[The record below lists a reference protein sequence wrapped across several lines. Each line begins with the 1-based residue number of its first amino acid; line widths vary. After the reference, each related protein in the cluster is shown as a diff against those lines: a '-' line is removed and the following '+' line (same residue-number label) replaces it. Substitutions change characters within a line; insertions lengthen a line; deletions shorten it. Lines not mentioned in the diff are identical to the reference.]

1 MRACLSPGAGSLV
14 FLVSV
19 LALLSGG
26 CSKANLVGEWRMTRC
41 VPNREV
47 FSFER
52 IAFAEGGAYDAKLCL
67 DGRRAEEAGRYDFD
81 GFYLYLMPSGGGRRK
96 FDAYCVGSTL
106 EIGDGKERR
115 AYLRRST
122 P

>member
-1 MRACLSPGAGSLV
+1 MRVRRTPFRFGVEAVMAA
-14 FLVSV
+14 SV
-19 LALLSGG
+19 LAAGG
-26 CSKANLVGEWRMTRC
+26 CTKGNLIGNWEMTRC

-47 FSFER
+47 FSIER
-52 IAFAEGGAYDAKLCL
+52 IEFADGGAYEANICL

-96 FDAYCVGSTL
+96 FDAFRVGSSL

-115 AYLRRST
+115 AYLRRR
-122 P
+122 